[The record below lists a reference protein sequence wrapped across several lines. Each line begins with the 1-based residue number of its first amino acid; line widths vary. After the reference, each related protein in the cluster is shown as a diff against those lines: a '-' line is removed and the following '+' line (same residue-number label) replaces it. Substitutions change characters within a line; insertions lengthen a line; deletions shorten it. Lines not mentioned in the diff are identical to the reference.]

1 LQPLF
6 AVACG
11 LCPAAS
17 GGVPVA
23 LGRCYDLPLVLI
35 SLYQSGHMLS
45 FSRLEQLPLTS
56 GAAGRLLLAA
66 ALGCAVGIDRE
77 YHHRPSGV
85 RTNVLICF
93 GAAMFTFLSPVIAGS
108 SGNNL
113 GQIASNIVQGIGFL
127 GAGLILHNRD
137 RVSGL
142 TSAATVWA
150 VASIG
155 MACGAGLYVPAIF
168 AAVLVLVVLEL
179 IRVLEYR
186 VNLKLYSMTY
196 EVRGADVERMTAA
209 LLQIMDRECRQLTD
223 VLSQPIGP
231 LQRLSFD
238 VTGNRRMHQRLS
250 AELKTLPAIDGV
262 HSFRDPEDE

>member
-1 LQPLF
+1 
-6 AVACG
+6 
-11 LCPAAS
+11 
-17 GGVPVA
+17 
-23 LGRCYDLPLVLI
+23 
-35 SLYQSGHMLS
+35 MLAY
-45 FSRLEQLPLTS
+45 SRIEQMLLTG

-93 GAAMFTFLSPVIAGS
+93 GAAMFTFLSPIIAGAT
-108 SGNNL
+108 GNNL
-113 GQIASNIVQGIGFL
+113 GQVASNIVQGIGFL

-168 AAVLVLVVLEL
+168 ATVLVLIVLEL
-179 IRVLEYR
+179 IRILEFR
-186 VNLKLYSMTY
+186 TNLKLYSMTY
-196 EVRGADVERMTAA
+196 EVRGEDPERMSIA
-209 LLQIMDRECRQLTD
+209 LLHVMDRESRQLTE
-223 VLSQPIGP
+223 VVSEPIGL

-238 VTGNRRMHQRLS
+238 VTGTRRLHLRLLT
-250 AELKTLPAIDGV
+250 ELKACPAVDEV
-262 HSFRDPEDE
+262 LAYRDPEDE

>member
-1 LQPLF
+1 MIL
-6 AVACG
+6 AT
-11 LCPAAS
+11 
-17 GGVPVA
+17 
-23 LGRCYDLPLVLI
+23 DTN
-35 SLYQSGHMLS
+35 GHMMAY
-45 FSRLEQLPLTS
+45 SRLEQLLLTG

-66 ALGCAVGIDRE
+66 ALGGAVGIDRE

-93 GAAMFTFLSPVIAGS
+93 GAAMFTFLSAIIAGDGS
-108 SGNNL
+108 PNR

-155 MACGAGLYVPAIF
+155 MACGAGLYFPAIF
-168 AAVLVLVVLEL
+168 ATVIVLVVLEMV
-179 IRVLEYR
+179 RVLEYGA
-186 VNLKLYSMTY
+186 NLKLYSMTY
-196 EVRGADVERMTAA
+196 EVRGADPQQMTMGVLAV
-209 LLQIMDRECRQLTD
+209 MDRENRRLD
-223 VLSQPIGP
+223 ALDNQPVGN

-238 VTGNRRMHQRLS
+238 ISANRRLHRRLLT
-250 AELKTLPAIDGV
+250 ELKAAPGIAQV
-262 HSFRDPEDE
+262 RAFRDPEDE